1 MLAGIREKLNIT
13 IPEDQA
19 ACQRLLGDGS
29 RFGVEVTYA
38 VQPKPKTEYG
48 QYLNRL
54 VGESENEYH

>member
-29 RFGVEVTYA
+29 RFGVEVTYT

-54 VGESENEYH
+54 VKE